1 MATLIR
7 LNKELFKDEASYQ
20 EFVETF
26 REALSGENLP
36 MVLPSD
42 TDDVLFAAISP
53 ELTKKVLCDKIL
65 QRLGENPSLMDEL
78 RDRLENDKIVD

>member
-7 LNKELFKDEASYQ
+7 LNKGLFKDEASYQ
-20 EFVETF
+20 EFLGTF
-26 REALSGENLP
+26 QEALSGGNLP

-42 TDDVLFAAISP
+42 TDEVLFTAISP
-53 ELTKKVLCDKIL
+53 ELTKQVLCDKIL
-65 QRLGENPSLMDEL
+65 QRFGENPSLMDEL